1 MGNVAFSERND
12 AHAGERKALERPDN
26 RLARPD
32 FGTSLGTRCCALAWP
47 APHRRQPV
55 VDDSGCVELLPLVNN
70 WQQFDTSLVVCRGFS
85 DAIEGGPSSL
95 DLGDDVVDGLG
106 PHEGFRVVVPV

>member
-1 MGNVAFSERND
+1 MVRAKRNLKSPNV
-12 AHAGERKALERPDN
+12 HAA
-26 RLARPD
+26 
-32 FGTSLGTRCCALAWP
+32 
-47 APHRRQPV
+47 
-55 VDDSGCVELLPLVNN
+55 
-70 WQQFDTSLVVCRGFS
+70 LVVCRGFG